1 MKSTI
6 EDEATLKVLKRCI
19 ISWSLNWPLM
29 LQAMLEIVLLD
40 GPRPLGEN
48 YRTMLIVSFE
58 HGATRYT
65 EFMNNNDKLWIARK
79 EELKQMLCEENP

>member
-6 EDEATLKVLKRCI
+6 EDEATLKVLKKCI

-48 YRTMLIVSFE
+48 YRTMRLIVSFQ
-58 HGATRYT
+58 HGVTPLHRIH
-65 EFMNNNDKLWIARK
+65 E
-79 EELKQMLCEENP
+79 